1 MRWNWLGNL
10 SLKYKF
16 FIVIAPSLFASIVFG
31 GLYAYE
37 QYKLTKQLDQV
48 LVLSELAVAN
58 SSLVHELQKERG
70 MSAGFIGSNG
80 KAFSAKLPAQQQDT
94 DELLGTFTLF
104 LASNTLPEEFTAEIR
119 KTKALIGQIPDI
131 RRQVQALSIS
141 VADEVAFYTELNK
154 ELLSI
159 VDLTAKQGANQQIA
173 IKAAAFSAY
182 LQMKERAGIE
192 RAVLSST
199 FGNDTFKVGAYR
211 RFVTLVSEQE
221 AYQERFL
228 ALTEPQNYSD
238 YHQRLNNQAFK
249 EVAEYRAIAFAQD
262 PQQLKQQQPERWFQT
277 STKRIELLS
286 QFEQG
291 LSNQLMAVTKARL
304 NVATKHL
311 YITVTVLLL
320 VASLVIFV
328 SMSVMRFIHQ
338 SVANVQRSMTVAR
351 ENFDLSV
358 RIVQHSDD
366 EFGVLAK
373 AFNGMMID
381 FEKVIAHVKN
391 NSNVLFQAIEKLEQ
405 HSTQLKSDVQLGHS
419 EAEQVASAMTE
430 MSATV
435 AEIAENAENAS
446 NASTEANLEAQEGNE
461 EVGRSSVA
469 ISLLANEINDS
480 ATALQAL
487 EQDIQR
493 IVAVS
498 DVISGI
504 AEQTNLLALNAAI
517 EAARAGEMGRGFAV
531 VADEVRSLAQRAQTA
546 TGDIKEMTERLSSGA
561 NVAVNAMDRGTKQA
575 GDSVTEAEKVSAELE
590 KIVNH
595 VGVIDSMN
603 EQIAAATHEQ
613 SAVAEEVN
621 QNALK
626 ISEIYVQTHTIA
638 DELQLLT
645 NELVNGSN
653 DVAKEVS
660 KFTLS

>member
-1 MRWNWLGNL
+1 MKWNWLGNL
-10 SLKYKF
+10 SLKHKF

-37 QYKLTKQLDQV
+37 QYKLTNQLDQV

-80 KAFSAKLPAQQQDT
+80 KAFNATLPAQQQDT
-94 DELLGTFTLF
+94 DKLIHTFKLF
-104 LASNTLPEEFTAEIR
+104 LESNTLPNEFAAEIR
-119 KTKALIGQIPDI
+119 KSNTLIGQIPDV

-159 VDLTAKQGANQQIA
+159 VDLTAKRGANQQIA
-173 IKAAAFSAY
+173 IQAAAFSAY

-199 FGNDTFKVGAYR
+199 FGNDTFKAGAYR

-221 AYQERFL
+221 TYQERFL
-228 ALTEPQNYSD
+228 ALTEPQNYSN
-238 YHQRLNNQAFK
+238 YHQLLNNQAFK
-249 EVAEYRAIAFAQD
+249 EVTDYRAIGFAQK
-262 PQQLKQQQPERWFQT
+262 PQQLSQQQPERWFQT

-286 QFEQG
+286 QFERR
-291 LSNQLMAVTKARL
+291 LSNELMAVTKSRL
-304 NVATKHL
+304 RLATKHL
-311 YITVTVLLL
+311 YITLTVLLL

-328 SMSVMRFIHQ
+328 SMSVMRFIHN
-338 SVANVQRSMTVAR
+338 SVANIQQSMTLAR

-358 RIVQHSDD
+358 RIVQNSDD
-366 EFGVLAK
+366 EFGLLAK
-373 AFNGMMID
+373 AFNGMMTD

-446 NASTEANLEAQEGNE
+446 NASNEANLEAQEGND

-469 ISLLANEINDS
+469 ISLLASEINDS
-480 ATALQAL
+480 AIALQAL
-487 EQDIQR
+487 EQDIQG

-531 VADEVRSLAQRAQTA
+531 VADEVRNLAQRAQTA

-575 GDSVTEAEKVSAELE
+575 GESVAEAEKVSAELK
-590 KIVNH
+590 KIVTH

-626 ISEIYVQTHTIA
+626 ISEIYVQTHSIA

-653 DVAKEVS
+653 DVAKQVS

>member
-1 MRWNWLGNL
+1 MKWNWLGNL

-31 GLYAYE
+31 ALYAHE
-37 QYKLTKQLDQV
+37 QYKLTNQLDQV
-48 LVLSELAVAN
+48 LVLSELAAAN
-58 SSLVHELQKERG
+58 SSLVHEIQKERG
-70 MSAGFIGSNG
+70 MSAGFIGSKG
-80 KAFSAKLPAQQQDT
+80 QAFQIKLPAQQRDS
-94 DELLGTFTLF
+94 DELIRTFKLF
-104 LASNTLPEEFTAEIR
+104 LESNTLPNEFITEIR
-119 KTKALIGQIPDI
+119 RANALIEQIPDV

-199 FGNDTFKVGAYR
+199 FGNDTFKAGAYR
-211 RFVTLVSEQE
+211 HFVTLVSEQE

-228 ALTEPQNYSD
+228 ALTDPQNYSD
-238 YHQRLNNQAFK
+238 YQRIMNNQAFK
-249 EVAEYRAIAFAQD
+249 EVAEYRTIGFAQD
-262 PQQLKQQQPERWFQT
+262 PQTLQQQQPELWFQT

-286 QFEQG
+286 QFEQR
-291 LSNQLMAVTKARL
+291 LSKELIAVTKLRL
-304 NVATKHL
+304 NVATKNL
-311 YITVTVLLL
+311 YITLTVLLL

-328 SMSVMRFIHQ
+328 SMSVIRFIHS
-338 SVANVQRSMTVAR
+338 SVANIQRSMTLAR

-366 EFGVLAK
+366 EFGVLAN
-373 AFNGMMID
+373 AFNGMMND

-461 EVGRSSVA
+461 EVDRSSVA
-469 ISLLANEINDS
+469 ISLLASEINDS

-487 EQDIQR
+487 EQDIQG

-575 GDSVTEAEKVSAELE
+575 GDSVAEAEKVSAELK

-626 ISEIYVQTHTIA
+626 ISEIYVQTHAIA
-638 DELQLLT
+638 DELQVLT

-653 DVAKEVS
+653 DVAKQVNQ
-660 KFTLS
+660 FTLS